1 MDAKAKANFINSVA
15 KDNNIPCQS
24 CGGLNNAGAKFC
36 KFCGTKL
43 AQPQPTPIP
52 DPQPVP
58 GPQPMPVPEPQP
70 TPAPDP
76 QPMPVPDPQ
85 PVPTP
90 QPVAEGDMPFKSID
104 KSQPVSKPQP
114 VHQPEQKAEPVGSF
128 YYEEPVSV
136 FAQGLPE
143 WSVEPPQ
150 VMVRRKRKK

>member
-15 KDNNIPCQS
+15 KDNNIPCQN

-43 AQPQPTPIP
+43 AQP
-52 DPQPVP
+52 
-58 GPQPMPVPEPQP
+58 
-70 TPAPDP
+70 APDP
-76 QPMPVPDPQ
+76 QPMSVPDPQ

-90 QPVAEGDMPFKSID
+90 QPVEEENIPFRSID
-104 KSQPVSKPQP
+104 KAQPVSEPQP
-114 VHQPEQKAEPVGSF
+114 VHQPEQNADPVGSF

-150 VMVRRKRKK
+150 VMVRRKRKN